1 MTSKGFFPIAAALH
15 EKSYSNENHSYLN
28 SQENFNP
35 ALLSSE
41 IEVSPF
47 LN

>member
-15 EKSYSNENHSYLN
+15 EKSYINENDSYLN
-28 SQENFNP
+28 SRENFNR
-35 ALLSSE
+35 ALLCSE

>member
-28 SQENFNP
+28 SRENFNP